1 MILKITNLVE
11 TCSSLSDFDEDAN
24 ILENIKSGPECILE
38 SSKNVSPNAEFL
50 VSNFGNTSV
59 VYDQSL
65 KRVCLTKNVG
75 ESFSGGFD
83 FSVLNDSKLLFTQQL
98 EDGRVIFA
106 FYSQNNTMLE
116 VFWSSFAFIQKKSKF
131 WF

>member
-1 MILKITNLVE
+1 M
-11 TCSSLSDFDEDAN
+11 SDFDEDAN

-65 KRVCLTKNVG
+65 KRACLTKNVG